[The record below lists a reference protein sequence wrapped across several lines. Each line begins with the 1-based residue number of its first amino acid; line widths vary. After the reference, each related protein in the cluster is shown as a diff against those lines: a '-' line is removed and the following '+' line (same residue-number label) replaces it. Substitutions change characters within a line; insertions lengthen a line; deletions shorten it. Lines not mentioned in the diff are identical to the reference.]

1 MANATLKDQRPSNTQ
16 AANTK
21 EASPLR
27 EAFRSG
33 SVSAALF
40 TDGNV
45 SLRRRYRTAS
55 GEWKST
61 QTLRAA
67 DVPHAIEALQK
78 CLELLKADTAQSK

>member
-1 MANATLKDQRPSNTQ
+1 MANATLKDKRPSDSQ
-16 AANTK
+16 AVDTK

-33 SVSAALF
+33 SISAALF
-40 TDGNV
+40 IDGNV
-45 SLRRRYRTAS
+45 SLRRSYRTAT

-61 QTLRAA
+61 HTLRAG

-78 CLELLKADTAQSK
+78 CLELLQAEKPQSK

>member
-1 MANATLKDQRPSNTQ
+1 MADATLKDKRPSDSQ
-16 AANTK
+16 VAETK

-40 TDGNV
+40 IDGNV
-45 SLRRRYRTAS
+45 SLRRSYRTAT

-61 QTLRAA
+61 HTLRSG

-78 CLELLKADTAQSK
+78 CLELLQAENAQSK

>member
-1 MANATLKDQRPSNTQ
+1 MANATLKDKRPSDGQ

-45 SLRRRYRTAS
+45 SLRRSYRTAS
-55 GEWKST
+55 GEWKSIHS
-61 QTLRAA
+61 LRAG
-67 DVPHAIEALQK
+67 DVPHAIEALQQ
-78 CLELLKADTAQSK
+78 CLEMLQADKAESK